1 MKVWQV
7 VQREEMVRVEAADTG
22 RGLILKTFWEL
33 RLSPAGKEESCSSR
47 LSCCTIQSSEQ
58 KGRTRS
64 HSLLFSTCSLDTTD
78 TDVNF

>member
-47 LSCCTIQSSEQ
+47 LSCCTFKAVSRKDAPEA
-58 KGRTRS
+58 TACCF
-64 HSLLFSTCSLDTTD
+64 LLAASTPLTLT
-78 TDVNF
+78 